1 MHPSVAKKG
10 STRNISYSD
19 FGLGAALAPGGQQG
33 GAASHHLSQSQD
45 HVGVSGQASRAQALS
60 HWLGR
65 ARGQDKTYPLRPVC
79 LLQNPHRQ
87 DVLPAEPT
95 AVPGPSQVSC
105 P

>member
-1 MHPSVAKKG
+1 
-10 STRNISYSD
+10 
-19 FGLGAALAPGGQQG
+19 ALAPGGQQG

-65 ARGQDKTYPLRPVC
+65 ARGQDKRALGQGRSIHRPPEVLTYPLRPVC